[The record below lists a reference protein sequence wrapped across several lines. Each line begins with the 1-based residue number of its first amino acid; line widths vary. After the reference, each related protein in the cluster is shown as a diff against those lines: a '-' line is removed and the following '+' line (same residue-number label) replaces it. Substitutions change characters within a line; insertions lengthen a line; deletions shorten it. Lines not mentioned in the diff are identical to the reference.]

1 MNPLPN
7 KTLSSQALVAL
18 VTILCACF
26 SPSASAQSN
35 LATERL
41 LKISEQEEAFY
52 KKIAEDPDFYSEQDM
67 DRRIDDLVQS
77 YRTYLTEHPDD
88 VNALI
93 LYAKLLRRT
102 EQTNQAFTAFLKAD
116 ELDPEIAVVKQQIG
130 THLAEQGKGKAALTF
145 YLRAVELEPKTAL
158 YHFSLGQ
165 LLHQFQGEFIEDE
178 IFTRDS
184 LERETISA
192 FKKAAQLEPENLDF
206 QMRLG
211 EAYYD
216 QASPDWKAA
225 LSHWDK
231 IRKTTKTTLRGEII
245 DLHRAHVLGNL
256 GRIEEAKALTETIQ
270 HPTLQ
275 HSRQQ
280 VLDAIAQ
287 H

>member
-1 MNPLPN
+1 
-7 KTLSSQALVAL
+7 
-18 VTILCACF
+18 
-26 SPSASAQSN
+26 
-35 LATERL
+35 
-41 LKISEQEEAFY
+41 
-52 KKIAEDPDFYSEQDM
+52 
-67 DRRIDDLVQS
+67 
-77 YRTYLTEHPDD
+77 
-88 VNALI
+88 
-93 LYAKLLRRT
+93 
-102 EQTNQAFTAFLKAD
+102 
-116 ELDPEIAVVKQQIG
+116 
-130 THLAEQGKGKAALTF
+130 